1 MAGYFVSGDPDLRM
15 EAGLLAEELH
25 KHWPTVRFLERDDEA
40 NTARWAVRMPSDR
53 ELYGELQ
60 STGQAIELEGDVY
73 DAAEFARWVRTQI
86 PERIALYF
94 FDEGY
99 TNNLPVTAQTST
111 EELARPFVL
120 QG

>member
-15 EAGLLAEELH
+15 EASLLVEELTQQ
-25 KHWPTVRFLERDDEA
+25 WPGVRFLERDDAA
-40 NTARWAVRMPSDR
+40 NIARWAVRMPSER

-60 STGQAIELEGDVY
+60 ETGQAIELEGDVY

-86 PERIALYF
+86 PERYPLYF

-99 TNNLPVTAQTST
+99 TNNLPVTTQSST
-111 EELARPFVL
+111 EELAQPFVA
-120 QG
+120 